1 MWYFSKQHMSLKY
14 KLAELLGNKC
24 ILFAYKLN
32 KQKVSKYSAFKEF
45 TRKCIK
51 TGVINQYL
59 SLEKDN

>member
-1 MWYFSKQHMSLKY
+1 MSLKY